1 MSMSFRCVSVCV
13 DSLCPRWMHAN
24 FSLRPVDI
32 PFGQTVFWICIRR
45 TTTTITTK
53 TINWNPFT
61 NKRRSV
67 WRKSYVNVC
76 LYLASTMWYWSEV
89 PLVAHGLGYANLNSI
104 FAEQTNER
112 VYSCAHKHTHTQS
125 ENYWHIFK
133 FYWTYVFVWLTD
145 NHFMFRSN
153 LNVIMIKLPW
163 MFFFSISITSEIFF
177 HEIWNDSIWMYP
189 IWYHMTNR
197 NLSAFID
204 FLSQY
209 LTAECFMQSISPLN
223 SNKRWTMQ
231 NRVQKQ
237 CDISGYGHS
246 FA

>member
-112 VYSCAHKHTHTQS
+112 TCIFVRAHTHTQS

-163 MFFFSISITSEIFF
+163 MFFFLFPSQVKYSFMKYEMILFGCIQYDIIWLI
-177 HEIWNDSIWMYP
+177 EIWALSLIFC
-189 IWYHMTNR
+189 R
-197 NLSAFID
+197 NI
-204 FLSQY
+204 Q
-209 LTAECFMQSISPLN
+209 P
-223 SNKRWTMQ
+223 Q
-231 NRVQKQ
+231 NASCNPSV
-237 CDISGYGHS
+237 H
-246 FA
+246 